1 MDLFLPE
8 QNPIAGQEV
17 PPKTPL
23 PKNINQLGISFD
35 NVPSPQVPTGD
46 FTRSPHY
53 SGHDIIELE
62 RDNRPETWMQWGKR
76 YAEAAGLNTLS
87 YSLIEH
93 GLIKQKWNQELST
106 GNVQMISVKDAK
118 EKYDI
123 DIKEPVPLGVAT
135 LMAEMKQEKIRKTE
149 GLFGWDKPFESV
161 AGFLY
166 MGAIYAHMPESIALT
181 AAMSSGLGGIG
192 WGLSSLAGSAR
203 ALQKINRLRKRVGNN
218 LSNTAKRLK
227 ANPESMRG
235 EILRT
240 LEATR
245 PIQDAMKR
253 ATPLGA
259 ANAVEEYFIYESEKA
274 KGFQYDPY
282 TAVAFGALAPFAFGS
297 VAALAKGRQLRRP
310 QEPVGQTDMGER
322 TEIPLLPPGR
332 ETLRLE
338 GQETPYLPPGRTVP
352 QLPPMEVLAGEN
364 AFFRITEDNTA
375 IKRRYA
381 DARKGLGLG
390 EEPEFLPRGEGL
402 RFGLTERI
410 KARLDA
416 EAKTE
421 KELLG
426 LEARAEF
433 ETATKKKIS
442 EKTKK
447 LIKDTAEKINTKEGL
462 GEALG
467 ATGTARP
474 RGPVK
479 DIRKLKE
486 KVVTE
491 GNYRVINEFRLNVR
505 DRFHNIMNEG
515 GVATPKT
522 LRKLKSDTEALFEF
536 TTNTHDA
543 KVERYNNTNNKYTR
557 NAIEEELPYNE
568 ARMSLQR
575 DLIGILD
582 EAIKKGGK
590 INVSRVP
597 EGFQGPGMAI
607 IGRMNNAINKHLPNI
622 RKRLPIDISK
632 EDPEM
637 QDFLGRLEYLET
649 KIPGINNKFS
659 EVAGATGML
668 GMPQVNVRAL
678 FPYLDP
684 DLSPAQFR
692 NMVQAKMQELR
703 RTNQDL
709 SPDNFLSV
717 EQRQLDDYLSSGQ
730 GEQRYS
736 PSTSTADAPSGKDF
750 GGDVGMEKMAGI
762 AGELDKIFKKY
773 IKCRMGL
780 LTEAE
785 GQKK

>member
-118 EKYDI
+118 EQFDI

-322 TEIPLLPPGR
+322 KEIPLLPPGR

-338 GQETPYLPPGRTVP
+338 GQETP
-352 QLPPMEVLAGEN
+352 
-364 AFFRITEDNTA
+364 
-375 IKRRYA
+375 
-381 DARKGLGLG
+381 
-390 EEPEFLPRGEGL
+390 
-402 RFGLTERI
+402 
-410 KARLDA
+410 
-416 EAKTE
+416 
-421 KELLG
+421 
-426 LEARAEF
+426 
-433 ETATKKKIS
+433 
-442 EKTKK
+442 
-447 LIKDTAEKINTKEGL
+447 
-462 GEALG
+462 
-467 ATGTARP
+467 
-474 RGPVK
+474 
-479 DIRKLKE
+479 
-486 KVVTE
+486 
-491 GNYRVINEFRLNVR
+491 
-505 DRFHNIMNEG
+505 
-515 GVATPKT
+515 
-522 LRKLKSDTEALFEF
+522 
-536 TTNTHDA
+536 
-543 KVERYNNTNNKYTR
+543 
-557 NAIEEELPYNE
+557 
-568 ARMSLQR
+568 
-575 DLIGILD
+575 
-582 EAIKKGGK
+582 
-590 INVSRVP
+590 
-597 EGFQGPGMAI
+597 
-607 IGRMNNAINKHLPNI
+607 
-622 RKRLPIDISK
+622 
-632 EDPEM
+632 
-637 QDFLGRLEYLET
+637 
-649 KIPGINNKFS
+649 
-659 EVAGATGML
+659 
-668 GMPQVNVRAL
+668 
-678 FPYLDP
+678 
-684 DLSPAQFR
+684 
-692 NMVQAKMQELR
+692 
-703 RTNQDL
+703 
-709 SPDNFLSV
+709 
-717 EQRQLDDYLSSGQ
+717 
-730 GEQRYS
+730 
-736 PSTSTADAPSGKDF
+736 
-750 GGDVGMEKMAGI
+750 
-762 AGELDKIFKKY
+762 
-773 IKCRMGL
+773 
-780 LTEAE
+780 
-785 GQKK
+785 

>member
-118 EKYDI
+118 EQYDI

-322 TEIPLLPPGR
+322 KEIPLLSK
-332 ETLRLE
+332 
-338 GQETPYLPPGRTVP
+338 TPQLPPGRTVP
-352 QLPPMEVLAGEN
+352 QLPPMQVLAGES

-402 RFGLTERI
+402 RFGVTERI
-410 KARLDA
+410 KARLEA

-421 KELLG
+421 RDIDFYKDLKDVMTKE
-426 LEARAEF
+426 EVQEVAKKAAKE
-433 ETATKKKIS
+433 KKKI
-442 EKTKK
+442 EKK
-447 LIKDTAEKINTKEGL
+447 LTNPETFKEGVK
-462 GEALG
+462 EALG
-467 ATGTARP
+467 AVGTVRP
-474 RGPVK
+474 RGKIK
-479 DIRKLKE
+479 DISKLKD

-491 GNYRVINEFRLNVR
+491 GNYRDVNAFRLDLLER
-505 DRFHNIMNEG
+505 YHKWAEKGRLPLRALKKMLKDAKALYKLTK
-515 GVATPKT
+515 ATDNAKQKR
-522 LRKLKSDTEALFEF
+522 LQE
-536 TTNTHDA
+536 TTN
-543 KVERYNNTNNKYTR
+543 KYLIE
-557 NAIEEELPYNE
+557 AISEELPYNRVRRD
-568 ARMSLQR
+568 AQR
-575 DLIGILD
+575 TLIQLLESSIEEGGEFPINR
-582 EAIKKGGK
+582 IPKGY
-590 INVSRVP
+590 
-597 EGFQGPGMAI
+597 QGPGMAI
-607 IGRMNNAINKHLPNI
+607 IGRVNKAINRHLPNI
-622 RKRLPIDISK
+622 KKRLPIDVSK
-632 EDPEM
+632 EEPDV

-649 KIPGINNKFS
+649 KIPGINSRFS
-659 EVAGATGML
+659 DIAGATGML

-678 FPYLDP
+678 FPYLDM

-750 GGDVGMEKMAGI
+750 GGDIGMEKMAGI

>member
-491 GNYRVINEFRLNVR
+491 G
-505 DRFHNIMNEG
+505 
-515 GVATPKT
+515 
-522 LRKLKSDTEALFEF
+522 
-536 TTNTHDA
+536 TT
-543 KVERYNNTNNKYTR
+543 
-557 NAIEEELPYNE
+557 
-568 ARMSLQR
+568 
-575 DLIGILD
+575 
-582 EAIKKGGK
+582 
-590 INVSRVP
+590 
-597 EGFQGPGMAI
+597 
-607 IGRMNNAINKHLPNI
+607 
-622 RKRLPIDISK
+622 
-632 EDPEM
+632 
-637 QDFLGRLEYLET
+637 
-649 KIPGINNKFS
+649 
-659 EVAGATGML
+659 
-668 GMPQVNVRAL
+668 
-678 FPYLDP
+678 
-684 DLSPAQFR
+684 
-692 NMVQAKMQELR
+692 
-703 RTNQDL
+703 
-709 SPDNFLSV
+709 
-717 EQRQLDDYLSSGQ
+717 
-730 GEQRYS
+730 
-736 PSTSTADAPSGKDF
+736 
-750 GGDVGMEKMAGI
+750 
-762 AGELDKIFKKY
+762 
-773 IKCRMGL
+773 GL
-780 LTEAE
+780 
-785 GQKK
+785 